1 MYTVY
6 SKDGC
11 RYCKY
16 ALELLH
22 NRNENVIIMKCE
34 NIAEMKDHLKG
45 VVDTGSIKTF
55 PQIFRDKVLIGGF
68 TELDKLLTDE
78 DNIFSID
85 GDF

>member
-1 MYTVY
+1 V
-6 SKDGC
+6 K
-11 RYCKY
+11 CK
-16 ALELLH
+16 
-22 NRNENVIIMKCE
+22 
-34 NIAEMKDHLKG
+34 NIDEMKEHLKG
-45 VVDTGSIKTF
+45 IVDTDTIKTF

>member
-16 ALELLH
+16 ALELLF
-22 NRNENVIIMKCE
+22 NRNENFIIVKCN
-34 NIAEMKDHLKG
+34 NIAEMKEHLKG
-45 VVDTGSIKTF
+45 IVDTGSIKTF

-68 TELDKLLTDE
+68 TELDKMLADE

>member
-16 ALELLH
+16 ALELLY
-22 NRNENVIIMKCE
+22 NRNENVIIIKCE

-45 VVDTGSIKTF
+45 IVDTDSIKTF

-68 TELDKLLTDE
+68 TELDKMLTDE

-85 GDF
+85 EDF